1 MEEFRATDCLQVKI
15 DKNTA
20 TSHVL
25 VAGTTGKRILVVGLM
40 LVVGA
45 SAVNVTFEDEDGTD
59 ITGPL
64 PFGANGGVVLH
75 RNIKDGHFHVPTSG
89 KGLNMLLS
97 GAVQASGILSYR
109 LID

>member
-1 MEEFRATDCLQVKI
+1 MNNFQATDCLQVTI
-15 DKNTA
+15 DQATA
-20 TSHVL
+20 ASHVL
-25 VAGTTGKRILVVGLM
+25 VAGTTGKRILVVGL
-40 LVVGA
+40 VIAVGGT
-45 SAVNVTFEDEDGTD
+45 AVNVTFEDQDGTN

-64 PFGANGGVVLH
+64 PFGANGGMVLQ
-75 RNIKDGHFHVPTSG
+75 RNINDGHFHVPTAG